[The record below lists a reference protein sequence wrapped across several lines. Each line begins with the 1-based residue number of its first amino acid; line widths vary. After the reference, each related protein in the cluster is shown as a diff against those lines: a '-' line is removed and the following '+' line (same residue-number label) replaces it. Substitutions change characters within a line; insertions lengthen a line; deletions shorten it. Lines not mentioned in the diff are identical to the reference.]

1 VSNLPP
7 DSLAHPAAHAERT
20 SEPQTEEPATAI
32 CFGWD
37 RATDE
42 RSCQAFVQR
51 FCRPEL
57 LALLTPRLTD
67 QELTGLIDHLSGL
80 MKRHL
85 EEREY
90 HRLFLADRKAE
101 RV

>member
-1 VSNLPP
+1 M
-7 DSLAHPAAHAERT
+7 DHAPEH
-20 SEPQTEEPATAI
+20 SATAI

-42 RSCQAFVQR
+42 RSCQAFVRR
-51 FCRPEL
+51 FSRPDL
-57 LALLTPRLTD
+57 LAALTPRLTD
-67 QELTGLIDHLSGL
+67 QELTALIDHLSGL

-85 EEREY
+85 SEGEY
-90 HRLFLADRKAE
+90 HRLFLGEAADK

>member
-1 VSNLPP
+1 MPNGNDLSSYLQSKWTSAMEHNPK
-7 DSLAHPAAHAERT
+7 DSAA
-20 SEPQTEEPATAI
+20 AI

-51 FCRPEL
+51 FSSQAL
-57 LALLTPRLTD
+57 LSLLTPRLTD
-67 QELTGLIDHLSGL
+67 QELADLIDHLSGL
-80 MKRHL
+80 MKKHL
-85 EEREY
+85 SEGEY
-90 HRLFLADRKAE
+90 HRLFLADSPKK

>member
-1 VSNLPP
+1 MKVTIQAQPH
-7 DSLAHPAAHAERT
+7 LAET
-20 SEPQTEEPATAI
+20 TATASAQLPEEAAAI
-32 CFGWD
+32 SFGWD

-51 FCRPEL
+51 FSRPDL

-67 QELTGLIDHLSGL
+67 EELTGLIDHLSGL

-85 EEREY
+85 AEGEY
-90 HRLFLADRKAE
+90 HRLFLADRKAK

>member
-1 VSNLPP
+1 MDHAPE
-7 DSLAHPAAHAERT
+7 DSAA
-20 SEPQTEEPATAI
+20 AI

-37 RATDE
+37 RTTDE
-42 RSCQAFVQR
+42 RSCQAFLYR
-51 FCRPEL
+51 FCNPSL

-67 QELTGLIDHLSGL
+67 QELIALIDHLSEL

-85 EEREY
+85 SEGEY
-90 HRLFLADRKAE
+90 HRLFLAESTAK

>member
-1 VSNLPP
+1 MKVTT
-7 DSLAHPAAHAERT
+7 LAQ
-20 SEPQTEEPATAI
+20 PQSTEATAAASAQLPEEAATTI
-32 CFGWD
+32 AFGWD

-51 FCRPEL
+51 FSRPEL

-67 QELTGLIDHLSGL
+67 GELTGLVDHLSGL

-85 EEREY
+85 AEGEY
-90 HRLFLADRKAE
+90 HRLFLADRKAK

>member
-1 VSNLPP
+1 MKSHAPEQALADEKSVSPRE
-7 DSLAHPAAHAERT
+7 AE
-20 SEPQTEEPATAI
+20 EEPAAAI

-42 RSCQAFVQR
+42 RSFQAFVRR
-51 FCRPEL
+51 FGRPDL

-67 QELTGLIDHLSGL
+67 AELTGLVDHLSGL
-80 MKRHL
+80 MKEHL
-85 EEREY
+85 AEQEY
-90 HRLFLADRKAE
+90 HRLFLADRKVK

>member
-1 VSNLPP
+1 MKQDPQ
-7 DSLAHPAAHAERT
+7 DSA
-20 SEPQTEEPATAI
+20 SSI

-51 FCRPEL
+51 FSRPDL
-57 LALLTPRLTD
+57 LTVLTPRLTD
-67 QELTGLIDHLSGL
+67 QELSTLIDQLSGL
-80 MKRHL
+80 MKQHL
-85 EEREY
+85 SEGEY
-90 HRLFLADRKAE
+90 HRLFLADQTPQ

>member
-1 VSNLPP
+1 MKPPPETNAELLP
-7 DSLAHPAAHAERT
+7 LEHT
-20 SEPQTEEPATAI
+20 PQI

-51 FCRPEL
+51 FSRQEL
-57 LALLTPRLTD
+57 LATLAPRLTD
-67 QELTGLIDHLSGL
+67 QELIGLIDHLTGL

-85 EEREY
+85 SEGEY
-90 HRLFLADRKAE
+90 HRLFMADQASPEDKQD
-101 RV
+101 

>member
-1 VSNLPP
+1 MDHAPE
-7 DSLAHPAAHAERT
+7 DS
-20 SEPQTEEPATAI
+20 PATI

-37 RATDE
+37 RSTDE
-42 RSCQAFVQR
+42 RSCQAFLLR

-67 QELTGLIDHLSGL
+67 QELTALIDHLSGL
-80 MKRHL
+80 MKSHL
-85 EEREY
+85 SEGEY
-90 HRLFLADRKAE
+90 HRLFLAASAAK